1 MKGTVGTYR
10 STSALDA
17 SFAGDLSKFQK
28 TVLSFC
34 LTITAPMRYGR
45 TMLANL
51 AITSQL

>member
-17 SFAGDLSKFQK
+17 SFARDLSKVQK
-28 TVLSFC
+28 TTLSFC
-34 LTITAPMRYGR
+34 LTITARMPCGG